1 MKLLE
6 RYVARLTAG
15 LFLTLTL
22 GVVTLF
28 LVIDFGDWLRIYAGK
43 PAGDVALLYW
53 YRSHVAVVQFA
64 PAALVLAAGLA
75 VTVVRR
81 RGEWTALRALGAS
94 PATVVR
100 PIMLVAGL
108 AAVGLIA
115 FQEFVVSE
123 SGPKIDR
130 LMVERFDRWGD
141 FLSVYSPRRWFRAG
155 DSLLNVRG
163 DANPERLE
171 DVRLFQLGKSSELVR
186 WIEAGKLTYVREGQ
200 WKVDDATELNF
211 VGPEASA
218 GRKGSFEL
226 PLSLRP
232 EVTQLAVGRPE
243 WLPLRV
249 LDRQVALMGALQ
261 LPTEPTRFAIHHRWA
276 APVAAVLAALI
287 ACLVGLRG
295 QRSASVPRTL
305 LEGAG
310 LYGGLF
316 VVGMISRS
324 LAINGRLA
332 PSLAA
337 WLAPLVLLPLILWL
351 VGLPL
356 PAKAGRGNV
365 GP

>member
-1 MKLLE
+1 VKLLE

-15 LFLTLTL
+15 LFITLTL

-28 LVIDFGDWLRIYAGK
+28 LVIDFGDWLRIYTGK
-43 PAGDVALLYW
+43 PVADVALLYW
-53 YRSHVAVVQFA
+53 YRSHVALVQFA
-64 PAALVLAAGLA
+64 PAALVLAAGLC

-100 PIMLVAGL
+100 PIMLVASL
-108 AAVGLIA
+108 AALGLIA

-123 SGPKIDR
+123 SGPHIDR

-141 FLSVYSPRRWFRAG
+141 FLSVYSPRRWFKVG

-163 DANPERLE
+163 AQNPERLE
-171 DVRLFQLGKSSELVR
+171 DVRLFQLGASAELVG
-186 WIEAGKLTYVREGQ
+186 WIEAGRLTWVDEGH
-200 WKVDDATELNF
+200 WKADDATELRF
-211 VGPEASA
+211 EGAQAHP
-218 GRKGSFEL
+218 GRQGSFQLTL
-226 PLSLRP
+226 PLRP

-243 WLPLRV
+243 WLPLSV
-249 LDRQVALMGALQ
+249 LEKQLGLMGAMQ
-261 LPTEPTRFAIHHRWA
+261 LPTEATRFAIHQRWA
-276 APVAAVLAALI
+276 APLAAVLAALI
-287 ACLVGLRG
+287 ACLAGLRG

-305 LEGAG
+305 LEGAA

-324 LAINGRLA
+324 LAINGRLT

-337 WLAPLVLLPLILWL
+337 WLAPLVLLPLVAWL
-351 VGLPL
+351 GRTTSSS
-356 PAKAGRGNV
+356 PA
-365 GP
+365 

>member
-6 RYVARLTAG
+6 RYVAQLMAG
-15 LFLTLTL
+15 LFLTLTV
-22 GVVTLF
+22 GVVVLF
-28 LVIDFGDWLRIYAGK
+28 LVIDFGDWLRLYTGK
-43 PAGDVALLYW
+43 PPGDVLLLYW

-94 PATVVR
+94 PLVVVR

-108 AAVGLIA
+108 AAVGLIT

-141 FLSVYSPRRWFRAG
+141 FLSVYSPRRWFRVG
-155 DSLLNVRG
+155 DRLLNVRG
-163 DANPERLE
+163 EANPERLV
-171 DVRLFQLGKSSELVR
+171 DVRLFQLGASSELVG
-186 WIEAGKLTYVREGQ
+186 WVEAPRLTFVRDGV
-200 WKVDDATELNF
+200 WKVEEATELHF
-211 VGPEASA
+211 EGPEAKA
-218 GRKGSFEL
+218 GRKGSFEVEL
-226 PLSLRP
+226 ALKP

-243 WLPLRV
+243 WLPLSV
-249 LDRQVALMGALQ
+249 LQRQVGLMGALQ
-261 LPTEPTRFAIHHRWA
+261 LPTEPTRFAIHQRWA
-276 APVAAVLAALI
+276 APFAAVLAALI
-287 ACLVGLRG
+287 ICLVGLRG
-295 QRSASVPRTL
+295 QRSVSVPRTL

-310 LYGGLF
+310 LYGALF

-332 PSLAA
+332 PPLAA
-337 WLAPLVLLPLILWL
+337 WLAPLVLLPLLSL
-351 VGLPL
+351 SLR
-356 PAKAGRGNV
+356 ASGRGS
-365 GP
+365 G

>member
-6 RYVARLTAG
+6 RYVARLAAG
-15 LFLTLTL
+15 LFLALTL

-28 LVIDFGDWLRIYAGK
+28 LVIDFGDWLRIYTGK
-43 PAGDVALLYW
+43 PVGDVALLYW
-53 YRSHVAVVQFA
+53 YRSHVAMVQFA

-81 RGEWTALRALGAS
+81 RGEWTAMRALGAS
-94 PATVVR
+94 PMTVVR
-100 PIMLVAGL
+100 PIMVVACL
-108 AAVGLIA
+108 AALGLIT
-115 FQEFVVSE
+115 FQEFVVSQ

-141 FLSVYSPRRWFRAG
+141 FLSVYSPRRWFRVG

-163 DANPERLE
+163 DSNPQRLE
-171 DVRLFQLGKSSELVR
+171 DVRVFQMGASSELVR
-186 WIEAGKLTYVREGQ
+186 WIEAGRLTWVREGLWQ
-200 WKVDDATELNF
+200 VEDATELHF
-211 VGPEASA
+211 EGPEAWA

-226 PLSLRP
+226 ALPLRP

-249 LDRQVALMGALQ
+249 LQRQVPLMSALQ

-276 APVAAVLAALI
+276 APLAAVLAALI

-295 QRSASVPRTL
+295 QRGASVPRTL

-324 LAINGRLA
+324 LAINGRLT
-332 PSLAA
+332 PPLAA
-337 WLAPLVLLPLILWL
+337 WLAPLLLLPLVFWL
-351 VGLPL
+351 SRSAPTSSSR
-356 PAKAGRGNV
+356 A
-365 GP
+365 